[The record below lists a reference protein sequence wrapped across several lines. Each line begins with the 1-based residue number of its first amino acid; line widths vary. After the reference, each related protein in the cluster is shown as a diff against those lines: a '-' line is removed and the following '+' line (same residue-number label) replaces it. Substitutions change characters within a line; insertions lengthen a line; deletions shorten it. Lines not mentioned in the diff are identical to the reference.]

1 MIELILE
8 AERAL
13 TVGQLDRAERLY
25 RQAAELDPR
34 NSIAIVGLARVALDR
49 GDDRGAYV
57 LARQALVIDPENAA
71 GQRLAE
77 RLEEVLRFRGE
88 EPPPV
93 GETPVGETPVGETP
107 VGETPVGETPVSTD
121 RQAVEPPSAPA
132 SSEPPPAQPPSKP
145 SSTPPPPRRRK
156 RRSLLG
162 RILRRR

>member
-1 MIELILE
+1 VIELILE

-25 RQAAELDPR
+25 RQAADLDPR
-34 NSIAIVGLARVALDR
+34 NSIAIVGLARVTLDR
-49 GDDRGAYV
+49 GDERGAYV
-57 LARQALVIDPENAA
+57 LARRALQIDPENAA

-77 RLEEVLRFRGE
+77 RLEEVLRYRGE

-93 GETPVGETPVGETP
+93 AEPPVRETPVGEARP
-107 VGETPVGETPVSTD
+107 
-121 RQAVEPPSAPA
+121 AVEPPPSPA
-132 SSEPPPAQPPSKP
+132 ATEPPPAQTPAKPP
-145 SSTPPPPRRRK
+145 TTATPPRRRK

>member
-34 NSIAIVGLARVALDR
+34 NSIAIVGLARVTLDR
-49 GDDRGAYV
+49 GDEHGAYV
-57 LARQALVIDPENAA
+57 LARQALQIDPENAA

-93 GETPVGETPVGETP
+93 AETPPV
-107 VGETPVGETPVSTD
+107 VATPVSEQ
-121 RQAVEPPSAPA
+121 RPAVEPAPAPAPAGAEPPSAPVPA
-132 SSEPPPAQPPSKP
+132 KPPTTA
-145 SSTPPPPRRRK
+145 TPPRRRK

>member
-13 TVGQLDRAERLY
+13 TVGQLDQAERLY

-34 NSIAIVGLARVALDR
+34 NSIAIVGLARVMLDR
-49 GDDRGAYV
+49 GDERGAYV
-57 LARQALVIDPENAA
+57 LARQALQIDPENAA

-88 EPPPV
+88 EPPVVEERPV
-93 GETPVGETPVGETP
+93 AEQRP
-107 VGETPVGETPVSTD
+107 
-121 RQAVEPPSAPA
+121 AVEPPPRAPA
-132 SSEPPPAQPPSKP
+132 KAEPPPAPAKPPASP
-145 SSTPPPPRRRK
+145 AQPRRRK
-156 RRSLLG
+156 RRSLFG

>member
-34 NSIAIVGLARVALDR
+34 NSIAIVGLARVTLDR
-49 GDDRGAYV
+49 GDERGAYV
-57 LARQALVIDPENAA
+57 LARQALQIDPENAA

-93 GETPVGETPVGETP
+93 AETPVVVEK
-107 VGETPVGETPVSTD
+107 PVSEQ
-121 RQAVEPPSAPA
+121 RPAVEPAPAPAPAPAGVEPPSAPVSA
-132 SSEPPPAQPPSKP
+132 KPPTTA
-145 SSTPPPPRRRK
+145 TPPRRRK

>member
-13 TVGQLDRAERLY
+13 TVGQLDQAERLY

-34 NSIAIVGLARVALDR
+34 NSIAIVGLARVTLDR
-49 GDDRGAYV
+49 GDERGAYV
-57 LARQALVIDPENAA
+57 LARQALQIDPENAA

-77 RLEEVLRFRGE
+77 RLEEVIRFRGE

-93 GETPVGETPVGETP
+93 EETPVNEQHP
-107 VGETPVGETPVSTD
+107 
-121 RQAVEPPSAPA
+121 AVEPPPAPA
-132 SSEPPPAQPPSKP
+132 EVEPPPAQAPAKPPAP
-145 SSTPPPPRRRK
+145 SAQPRRRK
-156 RRSLLG
+156 HRSILG

>member
-34 NSIAIVGLARVALDR
+34 NSIAIVGLARVTLDR
-49 GDDRGAYV
+49 GDERGAYV
-57 LARQALVIDPENAA
+57 LARQALEIDPENAA

-93 GETPVGETPVGETP
+93 GETPG
-107 VGETPVGETPVSTD
+107 GETPVGETPVSEP
-121 RQAVEPPSAPA
+121 RQAAEAPPAPA
-132 SSEPPPAQPPSKP
+132 AAEPPPAQPPAKP
-145 SSTPPPPRRRK
+145 PTTAAPPRRRK

>member
-13 TVGQLDRAERLY
+13 TVGRLDRAERLY

-34 NSIAIVGLARVALDR
+34 NSIAIVGLARVTLDR
-49 GDDRGAYV
+49 GDERGAYA
-57 LARQALVIDPENAA
+57 LARQALQIDPENAA

-93 GETPVGETPVGETP
+93 GETPVQ
-107 VGETPVGETPVSTD
+107 ETPVSEQ
-121 RQAVEPPSAPA
+121 RPAVEAPPAPA
-132 SSEPPPAQPPSKP
+132 QAPVEPAPAPVPARPPTTA
-145 SSTPPPPRRRK
+145 TPPRRRK

>member
-34 NSIAIVGLARVALDR
+34 NSIAIVGLARVTLDR
-49 GDDRGAYV
+49 GDERGAYV
-57 LARQALVIDPENAA
+57 LARQALQIDPENAA

-93 GETPVGETPVGETP
+93 AETPPV
-107 VGETPVGETPVSTD
+107 VATPVSEQ
-121 RQAVEPPSAPA
+121 RPAVEPPPAPA
-132 SSEPPPAQPPSKP
+132 PAPGEPPPAPVPAKPP
-145 SSTPPPPRRRK
+145 TTATPPRRRK